1 MNKATNIHL
10 AQTLF
15 SIDENAYV
23 QLKNYLDRLERL
35 FKNTEGAKDI
45 LEDIEA
51 RMAELFTER
60 KKDERYVI
68 SVEDVQAVIDTL
80 GSPEDLAGE
89 DAEQEPTAASARPKK
104 LFRDPDDRFIGGV
117 AGGLSHYI
125 GLDSVWIRLIFLI
138 LFFSSVGGVVLVYI
152 LLWILVPE
160 AKTTA
165 EKLMMKGEPVNV
177 SNIKK
182 KIKEELEQVSEKVK
196 EVDYENMGD
205 QLKKKSKDFSD
216 FLLKVIQGVLKI
228 LKLLIGIYFLLLSSL
243 VLLGL
248 FIGTVI
254 GSVFSALIPAE
265 LVQFGLSLNIPIIV
279 LGLFVLMIVG
289 IPFVFLFTLGLHLL
303 SRNKSIMNKTSRLV
317 LLGLW
322 FLSLITLLIFGVL
335 ESKSFAISAK
345 QNSLEILEEKS
356 TDTLK
361 VYLNKE
367 HKYKETVTVFNHF
380 TLIEDDAE
388 NRYRLDENIRLNIK
402 ESKGDKIEL
411 NLDKNAR
418 GWRQKEAL
426 ENAKSIEYSF
436 DYYDHQLVIDGY
448 WLSPIES
455 KNNPESVRLNLLL
468 PEGQYI
474 YLDQDLGRYLS
485 NQIEND
491 QDYYRK
497 RIAGHLWKMENG
509 SLVCQDCTAIEGTV
523 KFDEEEFKINLSD
536 EDTSLEVNI
545 DENGVKIQKKENN

>member
-1 MNKATNIHL
+1 M
-10 AQTLF
+10 
-15 SIDENAYV
+15 
-23 QLKNYLDRLERL
+23 
-35 FKNTEGAKDI
+35 
-45 LEDIEA
+45 
-51 RMAELFTER
+51 
-60 KKDERYVI
+60 
-68 SVEDVQAVIDTL
+68 
-80 GSPEDLAGE
+80 
-89 DAEQEPTAASARPKK
+89 
-104 LFRDPDDRFIGGV
+104 
-117 AGGLSHYI
+117 
-125 GLDSVWIRLIFLI
+125 
-138 LFFSSVGGVVLVYI
+138 
-152 LLWILVPE
+152 
-160 AKTTA
+160 
-165 EKLMMKGEPVNV
+165 
-177 SNIKK
+177 
-182 KIKEELEQVSEKVK
+182 
-196 EVDYENMGD
+196 
-205 QLKKKSKDFSD
+205 
-216 FLLKVIQGVLKI
+216 
-228 LKLLIGIYFLLLSSL
+228 
-243 VLLGL
+243 
-248 FIGTVI
+248 
-254 GSVFSALIPAE
+254 
-265 LVQFGLSLNIPIIV
+265 
-279 LGLFVLMIVG
+279 
-289 IPFVFLFTLGLHLL
+289 
-303 SRNKSIMNKTSRLV
+303 MNKTSRLV

-322 FLSLITLLIFGVL
+322 LLSLITLLIFGVL

-388 NRYRLDENIRLNIK
+388 NRYRLDENIRMNIK

-411 NLDKNAR
+411 SLDKNAR
-418 GWRQKEAL
+418 GWRQEEAL
-426 ENAKSIEYSF
+426 KNAKSIEYSF

-509 SLVCQDCTAIEGTV
+509 SLVCQDCTALEGTV

>member
-1 MNKATNIHL
+1 
-10 AQTLF
+10 
-15 SIDENAYV
+15 
-23 QLKNYLDRLERL
+23 
-35 FKNTEGAKDI
+35 
-45 LEDIEA
+45 
-51 RMAELFTER
+51 
-60 KKDERYVI
+60 
-68 SVEDVQAVIDTL
+68 
-80 GSPEDLAGE
+80 
-89 DAEQEPTAASARPKK
+89 
-104 LFRDPDDRFIGGV
+104 
-117 AGGLSHYI
+117 
-125 GLDSVWIRLIFLI
+125 
-138 LFFSSVGGVVLVYI
+138 
-152 LLWILVPE
+152 
-160 AKTTA
+160 
-165 EKLMMKGEPVNV
+165 MKGEPVNV

-216 FLLKVIQGVLKI
+216 FLLKVIQGVLKVI
-228 LKLLIGIYFLLLSSL
+228 KLLIGVYFLLLSSL

-265 LVQFGLSLNIPIIV
+265 LVQFGLSLNIPIFV

-303 SRNKSIMNKTSRLV
+303 SRNKNMMNKTSRLV

-322 FLSLITLLIFGVL
+322 LLSLITLLIFGVL

-356 TDTLK
+356 ADTLK

-411 NLDKNAR
+411 SLDKNAS